1 MCLRNIAK
9 IYKLINED
17 NLFYIGSTTYDLE
30 ERLKKHKY
38 FKNNYLTSKKLFE
51 NNKQVIIELIEE
63 FNFESKKE
71 ILEKEKYYIE
81 MYINDN
87 NCVNKNLPFITDIDF
102 KNNYSEYKK
111 EYYKFWYQK
120 NRDKK
125 LEYLKQYRLNRRN

>member
-38 FKNNYLTSKKLFE
+38 VKNNYLTSKKLFE
-51 NNKQVIIELIEE
+51 NNKNVIIELLEE

-87 NCVNKNLPFITDIDF
+87 NCVNKNLPYITNINF
-102 KNNYSEYKK
+102 KNNNTEYKK
-111 EYYKFWYQK
+111 EYYKYWYQK
-120 NRDKK
+120 NRERR
-125 LEYLKQYRLNRRN
+125 LEYYKQYRQNRRN